1 MIKVGLINTVFLFL
15 LVSAVYGQKVK
26 YKDIYGLL
34 KTKQYEAAEPFLK
47 KYIKENDDN
56 PNAYLF
62 MGIIFHEKAS
72 KDDILKQT
80 ERTLSHMDTA
90 IYYYTKANQMITEK
104 ELKRNDEYY
113 ELYNRRDLRTGE
125 FGVKLSDVQFDLQKK
140 LEGLRERTDRLK
152 MVKYYFVL
160 ADSLYK
166 KSNALIRSI
175 QSAYPGEKEFYLR
188 ADETLIKTL
197 STLAVRYDSA
207 VKAFENYKG
216 SLSTLGRTNYNQ
228 VMVPREVTDFKKDGT
243 SLADFY
249 QNELD
254 VWDYKRFAEKSKAVV
269 EKEIFPM
276 NKHLV
281 EYDIEINKLREKLG
295 KDSVSVKSD
304 LTTLIDKLLMDQ
316 LKKYDKEPLP
326 MEIFSLKIAD
336 LEYRST
342 VLEHRKLVDS
352 TDVHL
357 QVERTTKELRC
368 AMKLDSIAAKL
379 STENIDEKAEDYS
392 FFIANT
398 YNNTIVLKSYVKLSK
413 EFAEQEKGK
422 LNARLS
428 KRNES
433 LRWLV
438 QLSDSIPLFREARR
452 SRFKPLSIVDEKY
465 TAGLYYKDSLNAEGY
480 FYSITPTRVP
490 DIKIK
495 FAVDKT
501 SFRQSGLP
509 MAKSLTFSDAAGQ
522 IYFVLMYTEKANK
535 DNKYAATLA
544 KIYRS
549 DGLAWSTNYQLA
561 FVPKEL
567 AFKADTG
574 ELTIKA
580 DALQSV
586 VDKNGKMVV
595 NK

>member
-1 MIKVGLINTVFLFL
+1 MTKVGLINTLLLFL
-15 LVSAVYGQKVK
+15 LVSAAYGQKVK
-26 YKDIYGLL
+26 YKDIFGLL

-62 MGIIFHEKAS
+62 MGIIFHEKS
-72 KDDILKQT
+72 TKDDILKQT

-90 IYYYTKANQMITEK
+90 VYYYTKAYQMITEK

-152 MVKYYFVL
+152 MVKYYFVM

-166 KSNALIRSI
+166 KSNALFRTI

-188 ADETLIKTL
+188 ADENVIAKLNA
-197 STLAVRYDSA
+197 LAVRYDSA

-216 SLSTLGRTNYNQ
+216 SLTSLGKTSYNQ

-243 SLADFY
+243 SPADFY
-249 QNELD
+249 NNELD
-254 VWDYKRFAEKSKAVV
+254 VWDYKRFAEKSKAIV

-281 EYDIEINKLREKLG
+281 EYDIEINKLREKLS
-295 KDSVSVKSD
+295 KDSVSVKND
-304 LTTLIDKLLMDQ
+304 LTSLIDKLLMEQ
-316 LKKYDKEPLP
+316 LKKYDKDPLP
-326 MEIFSLKIAD
+326 MEVFSLKIAD

-342 VLEHRKLVDS
+342 LLEHKKQADS

-357 QVERTTKELRC
+357 QVERTAKELRYLV
-368 AMKLDSIAAKL
+368 KLDSIAGKL
-379 STENIDEKAEDYS
+379 GNENIDTKSEDYTY
-392 FFIANT
+392 FITNT
-398 YNNTIVLKSYVKLSK
+398 YNNTIVLKSYIKLSK
-413 EFAEQEKGK
+413 EYAEQERRKLDGK
-422 LNARLS
+422 LT

-438 QLSDSIPLFREARR
+438 QLPDSIPLFKEAKR
-452 SRFKPLSIVDEKY
+452 SRFKPLSIVEEKY

-501 SFRQSGLP
+501 SFKQSGLP
-509 MAKSLTFSDAAGQ
+509 AARSLTFSDAAGQ
-522 IYFVLMYTEKANK
+522 IYFVLMYSEKANK
-535 DNKYAATLA
+535 ENKYAATLA

-549 DGLAWSTNYQLA
+549 DGLAWSSNYQLT

-567 AFKADTG
+567 TFKSDTG

-580 DALQSV
+580 DALQSII
-586 VDKNGKMVV
+586 DKNGKLVV

>member
-166 KSNALIRSI
+166 KSNALFRSI

>member
-166 KSNALIRSI
+166 KSNALFRSI

-254 VWDYKRFAEKSKAVV
+254 VWDYKRLAEKSKAVV